1 MTKTHPP
8 ISLGG
13 LGHLISHHIISKE
26 HTISSHH
33 TTRYLITHH
42 NTTQHNT
49 TTHFLIASQQ
59 HTLYDR
65 SARKHR
71 WKLIDLDAA
80 CEIGKEPVGH
90 KSSSAYVPPEAI
102 YVDPDTNRAC
112 VRTVYYNVVT
122 GDPPGLCFHLNNLNM
137 LPITTAY
144 DLLVAQPSFDVW
156 SLGCILYQM
165 CSPDVRPL
173 FQGTAYLTLTP

>member
-122 GDPPGLCFHLNNLNM
+122 GDPPGLSLYIT
-137 LPITTAY
+137 PIRTNKHYIVFSSEQFEYVTNHH
-144 DLLVAQPSFDVW
+144 
-156 SLGCILYQM
+156 SL
-165 CSPDVRPL
+165 
-173 FQGTAYLTLTP
+173 